1 MRIRTMSI
9 SGTFVLVVPDT
20 ECFIYLL
27 GFEFHMQSSEIAL
40 WITYELVHINQEPK
54 MTCL

>member
-40 WITYELVHINQEPK
+40 
-54 MTCL
+54 